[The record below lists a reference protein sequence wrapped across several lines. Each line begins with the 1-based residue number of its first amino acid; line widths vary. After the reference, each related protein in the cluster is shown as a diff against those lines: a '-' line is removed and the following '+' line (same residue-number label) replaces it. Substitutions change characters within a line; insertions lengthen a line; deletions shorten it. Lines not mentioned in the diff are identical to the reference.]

1 MKYLA
6 TIRVNHEKWYIF
18 GMNRKSPYHSGIK
31 IYKMILRAMAKERLL
46 SRNNGD
52 CNIVDPDNH

>member
-1 MKYLA
+1 
-6 TIRVNHEKWYIF
+6 
-18 GMNRKSPYHSGIK
+18 
-31 IYKMILRAMAKERLL
+31 MILRAMAKERLL